1 MEKQFAT
8 YEQSLALKELGFDEP
23 CISFYNMND
32 DNKLAIN
39 AQFDSYNIN
48 TNRNSIPIKSSYTGS
63 LKTVSAPLKQQ
74 VFEWFIEKH
83 DLFGKTQPYI
93 SDVEPFNLVWEFV
106 ILDLNWGEDKDIHLN
121 TRCSFVSPKEAESA
135 CIDKLIEICKNK

>member
-1 MEKQFAT
+1 MKEQVVT
-8 YEQSLALKELGFDEP
+8 HEQSLAEFMFIGK
-23 CISFYNMND
+23 CIFLYDTKGVLYSDIKTEIDLIQGGIPYNTM
-32 DNKLAIN
+32 
-39 AQFDSYNIN
+39 SY
-48 TNRNSIPIKSSYTGS
+48 KGS
-63 LKTVSAPLKQQ
+63 AAPFKQQ

-121 TRCSFVSPKEAESA
+121 TRCSFSSPKEAESA
-135 CIDKLIEICKNK
+135 CIDKLIEICKIK